1 MIQGI
6 IVTLWGAVLTFGGG
20 GNNLSFL
27 VAISLTVV
35 IYLVG
40 YLLFFIG
47 YFVLIYKK
55 QNLKRTY
62 NVPGKRVGKTII
74 AGIGFL
80 LSIFALFISF
90 VPPASI
96 AKNETHTY
104 QMILLISF
112 VVTAILPFIV
122 YELHD
127 KRGHDTI
134 EEPRHFKARDVNP
147 AIYPAARGEHHI
159 IKKEEHIL
167 KH

>member
-1 MIQGI
+1 MIQGV
-6 IVTLWGAVLTFGGG
+6 IVTIWGAVLTFGGG

-47 YFVLIYKK
+47 YFVLVYKK
-55 QNLKRTY
+55 QELKRTY
-62 NVPGKRVGKTII
+62 NVPGKTIGKTII
-74 AGIGFL
+74 AGVGLL
-80 LSIFALFISF
+80 LSVFALLISF

-96 AKNETHTY
+96 AKNEDRTY
-104 QMILLISF
+104 QVILLISF
-112 VVTAILPFIV
+112 VITVVLPFII

-127 KRGHDTI
+127 KHGHTTI
-134 EEPRHFKARDVNP
+134 EEPVHMKAGDVNG
-147 AIYPAARGEHHI
+147 AIYPAARGEHQI
-159 IKKEEHIL
+159 VQKEEHTL

>member
-1 MIQGI
+1 M
-6 IVTLWGAVLTFGGG
+6 
-20 GNNLSFL
+20 
-27 VAISLTVV
+27 
-35 IYLVG
+35 VG